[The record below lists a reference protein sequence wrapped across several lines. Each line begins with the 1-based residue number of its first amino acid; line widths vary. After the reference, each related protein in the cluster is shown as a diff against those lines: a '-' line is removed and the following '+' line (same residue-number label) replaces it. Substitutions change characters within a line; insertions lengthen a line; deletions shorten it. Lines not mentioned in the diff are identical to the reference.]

1 MESRDIKIRDAHVRE
16 VVGKK
21 VVKDKLYTYT
31 YYTLPLNIYI
41 PKHIVERYGQ
51 KYKVVVNRETGVI
64 LLYPEGITCDKAF
77 NICKEMSEVCQYS
90 D

>member
-1 MESRDIKIRDAHVRE
+1 MERRIERVRDAHVRE

-41 PKHIVERYGQ
+41 PKHIIHKYG
-51 KYKVVVNRETGVI
+51 KEYVVIINSETGEI
-64 LLYPEGITCDKAF
+64 RAMPKKLYEEKYGKQKKEVEG
-77 NICKEMSEVCQYS
+77 
-90 D
+90 

>member
-1 MESRDIKIRDAHVRE
+1 MRRIERIRGARVRE

-41 PKHIVERYGQ
+41 PKHVAEKYG
-51 KYKVVVNRETGVI
+51 KEYVVIINSETGEI
-64 LLYPEGITCDKAF
+64 RAMPKKLY
-77 NICKEMSEVCQYS
+77 KEKYVDQMS
-90 D
+90 